1 MASITSLK
9 AVRTRYRNTLD
20 KELHAASDLLKRDT
34 TDTDSISMLNNS
46 MDILRT
52 YIDKLEIQSG
62 KLSDAVSESD
72 TTFFEEVV
80 NEDCALIEEAERC
93 IICIKKWGSA
103 KASVKQ
109 ENVTSNTSNSDVL
122 DLQHQMQ
129 ELMASQL
136 KHQQE
141 MLERQERRERERHQE
156 HSVKL
161 PKFELVSFNGNKLH
175 WTEF

>member
-1 MASITSLK
+1 MK

-20 KELHAASDLLKRDT
+20 KELHAATALLKSDT
-34 TDTDSISMLNNS
+34 TGTDSVSMLNKRI
-46 MDILRT
+46 DILRK
-52 YIDKLEIQSG
+52 YIDKLEIQSV

-80 NEDCALIEEAERC
+80 NEDCALIEEAECC
-93 IICIKKWGSA
+93 IICIKQHCGNA
-103 KASVKQ
+103 KARVKQ
-109 ENVTSNTSNSDVL
+109 ENVTSNTSSSDVF

-129 ELMASQL
+129 GLSAAQL

-141 MLERQERRERERHQE
+141 MFERQERRKREHQQE

-161 PKFELVSFNGNKLH
+161 PKLELVSLDIVLGCI
-175 WTEF
+175 